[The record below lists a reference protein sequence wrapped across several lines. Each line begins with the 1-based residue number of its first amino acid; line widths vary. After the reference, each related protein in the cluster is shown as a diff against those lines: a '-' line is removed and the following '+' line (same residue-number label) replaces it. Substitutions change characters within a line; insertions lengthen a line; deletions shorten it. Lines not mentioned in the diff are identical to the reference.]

1 MIYLGIGSNLD
12 SSFGNRFENISLAI
26 RFLRE
31 KKINL
36 VKKSSFYETLS
47 FPDINKPKFINIVVA
62 VETDMSPE
70 KLMINLLSI
79 EEKLERKRKKKNDP
93 RTCDIDIID
102 YNSKIINFDLHNLR
116 LKIPHQSVSDRDF
129 VLYPLKEISP
139 NWVHPVS
146 KITIDNLI
154 KNLKKTNNDITKLSQ
169 NDINSYAKQRRIN

>member
-79 EEKLERKRKKKNDP
+79 EEKLERKDFSGKTWQERLDREDLTG
-93 RTCDIDIID
+93 RT
-102 YNSKIINFDLHNLR
+102 
-116 LKIPHQSVSDRDF
+116 
-129 VLYPLKEISP
+129 
-139 NWVHPVS
+139 
-146 KITIDNLI
+146 
-154 KNLKKTNNDITKLSQ
+154 
-169 NDINSYAKQRRIN
+169 